1 MNSLGYAALAV
12 LVLCLLLLLWKVHLL
27 RQAAR
32 TLREGLQRQRETRT
46 NTLLSLPCRD
56 REMLALAD
64 CLNRELRDLR
74 ETRLRYQ
81 HGDLELKEAIT
92 NISHDLRTPLTA
104 MFGSIALLERE
115 EKSEAVSAYL
125 QQIENRA
132 QALKVLTDEL
142 FRYSVAASITA
153 LSPEPVEL
161 RAALEEALLSFYG
174 ALRQRGIVPSL
185 SLPAQPVTRSLDSAA
200 LTRILHNILSNALK
214 YSDGDLSITMTAEGE
229 IRFRNAART
238 LNSVAVGMLFDRFYT
253 VETAR
258 DSTGL
263 GLSIAKVLTE
273 RMGGGISAAYQDGD
287 LTIRL
292 VFP

>member
-27 RQAAR
+27 RQATR
-32 TLREGLQRQRETRT
+32 TLREGLQRQRETQT

-174 ALRQRGIVPSL
+174 ALRQRRIVPSL

>member
-1 MNSLGYAALAV
+1 MNSFGYAALAV
-12 LVLCLLLLLWKVHLL
+12 LSVLLLLLLLKIHLL

-32 TLREGLQRQRETRT
+32 TLREGLKRQRETET

-104 MFGSIALLERE
+104 MFGSLVLLERE
-115 EKSEAVSAYL
+115 EKSEAVSVYL
-125 QQIENRA
+125 RQIENRA
-132 QALKVLTDEL
+132 QALKALTDEL
-142 FRYSVAASITA
+142 FRYSVAASIAA

-185 SLPAQPVTRSLDSAA
+185 SLPDQPVTRSLDSAA
-200 LTRILHNILSNALK
+200 LSRILHNILSNALK
-214 YSDGDLSITMTAEGE
+214 YSDGDLSIAMTAGGE
-229 IRFRNAART
+229 ILFRNAART

-263 GLSIAKVLTE
+263 GLSIAKVLIE
-273 RMGGGISAAYQDGD
+273 RMGGGISADYQDGN

-292 VFP
+292 NFP

>member
-1 MNSLGYAALAV
+1 MNTLGYVALTV
-12 LVLCLLLLLWKVHLL
+12 LLVLLLLLLLKIHLL
-27 RQAAR
+27 HQAAR
-32 TLREGLQRQRETRT
+32 TLREGLQRQRETQT

-132 QALKVLTDEL
+132 QALKELTDEL

-292 VFP
+292 YFP

>member
-1 MNSLGYAALAV
+1 MNTLGYVALTV
-12 LVLCLLLLLWKVHLL
+12 LSVLLLLLLLKIHLL
-27 RQAAR
+27 HQAAR
-32 TLREGLQRQRETRT
+32 TLREGLKRQRETET

-132 QALKVLTDEL
+132 QALKALTDEL

-273 RMGGGISAAYQDGD
+273 RMGGGISAAYQDGN